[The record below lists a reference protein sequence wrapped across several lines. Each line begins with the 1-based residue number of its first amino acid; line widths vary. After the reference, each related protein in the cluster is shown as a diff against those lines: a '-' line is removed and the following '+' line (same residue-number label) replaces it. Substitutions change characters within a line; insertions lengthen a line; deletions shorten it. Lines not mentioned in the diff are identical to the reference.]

1 MRVLICDDHAVFGE
15 SLAELLAA
23 EGVEVT
29 AVATHPDGAVAILR
43 REPVDICLLDV
54 MFGHESVM
62 PRLTDFRRLAP
73 DTRLVL
79 LTGWVDD
86 ELVRSA
92 RSAHVRAVTDKRRL
106 VRDVVHMLNRVYAGE
121 QVFPRAAG
129 PLPAGRPDNASPAQQ
144 AQRLASF
151 LTPRE
156 RQTLRALV
164 GGADTRKLARTLGV
178 APATARCHIQQVLT
192 KLGAHSRLE
201 AATTAVRCGLISP
214 ETGDWLPSRH

>member
-23 EGVEVT
+23 EGVQVT
-29 AVATHPDGAVAILR
+29 AVATDPDQAVTILR
-43 REPVDICLLDV
+43 RSQVDICLLDV
-54 MFGHESVM
+54 MFGRESVL
-62 PRLTDFRRLAP
+62 PRLADFHRLAP
-73 DTRLVL
+73 DTRVVL
-79 LTGWVDD
+79 LTGQVDD
-86 ELVRSA
+86 DLVRSA
-92 RSAHVRAVTDKRRL
+92 RLAHVRGVTDKRRL
-106 VRDVVHMLNRVYAGE
+106 VRDIVQVLDRVHAGE
-121 QVFPRAAG
+121 EVFPRAGA
-129 PLPAGRPDNASPAQQ
+129 PIPASRPVNPTPAQQ

-164 GGADTRKLARTLGV
+164 SGADTRKLARTLGV

-214 ETGDWLPSRH
+214 ETGDWVLPRH